1 MTKNNIKFACVDTGR
16 LQRQGFPEAVYCPG
30 KTVNQIIKIVQEL
43 FSVNRLVLATRADKK
58 IYHRVKRIFS
68 QAQYCEQARLIVIKG
83 KKFVLKKPS
92 SRYILVI
99 TAGTADIPVAEEA
112 ALTAEVLGNNVTRLY
127 DVGVAGIHRLF
138 QHQEILQKA
147 AAVVVCAGMEGALAS
162 VVGGLVSVPV
172 VAVPTSVGYGASFQ
186 GVAALLTML
195 NSCASNVSVVN
206 IDNGFGAGIIANLI
220 NRQQ

>member
-1 MTKNNIKFACVDTGR
+1 MTKNKFACVDTGR

-30 KTVNQIIKIVQEL
+30 KTIGQIIKIVEEL
-43 FSVNRLVLATRADKK
+43 FSANRLVLATRADKK
-58 IYHRVKRIFS
+58 VYLRLKKIFP
-68 QAQYCEQARLIVIKG
+68 QAQYSQAARLIVIKG
-83 KKFVLKKPS
+83 KKFVLKKTS

-99 TAGTADIPVAEEA
+99 TAGTADIPVGEEA
-112 ALTAEVLGNNVTRLY
+112 ALTAEVLGNKVSRLY

-138 QHQEILQKA
+138 RHQEILQKA
-147 AAVVVCAGMEGALAS
+147 AVVVVCAGMEGALAS

-172 VAVPTSVGYGASFQ
+172 VAVPTSVGYGAAFQ
-186 GVAALLTML
+186 GVSALLTML

-220 NRQQ
+220 NREQ